1 MVTTNDLN
9 ISQSGIPI
17 YNSATGAFANTQPP
31 EDQVLV
37 GGANSTILGIDPTG
51 SAVGNPLC
59 STGAGTPPSYSQ
71 TPVCTSI
78 TIQNPPSNPSDGT
91 NKAYVDLI
99 AGSFSFLDS
108 TIAASTTNL
117 IANYSNGA
125 SGVGATLTN
134 SGALVAFELDGYS
147 LAATNRVLIK
157 NQTNAYENGV
167 YVVNVVGDPSTP
179 WELERAADYDQPS
192 EITPGSVVSV
202 LYGNTQSDTF
212 WAQTQNITNIGTD
225 DIVYIQF
232 AAAPTGVLYAANNLS
247 DVASVPTSRANLG
260 LTNIATQNVTQYSVL
275 AGDASDAILSLP
287 SGATGQVLTSQG
299 PGTLPIWASNGGG
312 GTGFSSINVQVFTAS
327 GTYTPSPNMLYAQ
340 VEVVGGGGGG
350 GGTPAGNNDNF
361 GGGGGGSGAYARKI
375 FNATTLGS
383 SQSVIIGD
391 GGGGVLGGSGGQ
403 GAPSSFGSFITCTG
417 GLGGIASY
425 FGVGGNGGTATGGD
439 LNVSGSAGITG
450 TIEVTGNYASTSG
463 GGAGAASYF
472 GGSAKGSS
480 ASSSQGNQTV
490 SNGVS
495 ASINGYGSGGGGAC
509 ASGFISFPPGIGG
522 NGAPGVC
529 IITEYIGNNASPPSY
544 SYTLVTS
551 AMSPYTVTSTD
562 MYLGVDT
569 TSGPVTINLQNA
581 DVVARN
587 FTIKDKVGN
596 ASVNNITVTT
606 PGASTLIDGST
617 SYVISGNY
625 QSINLIYN
633 GSAYEVF

>member
-125 SGVGATLTN
+125 SGFGATLTN

-192 EITPGSVVSV
+192 QITPGSVVSV
-202 LYGNTQSDTF
+202 LYGNTQNDTF
-212 WAQTQNITNIGTD
+212 WAQTQNVLNIGTD
-225 DIVYIQF
+225 NIIYIQF

-247 DVASVPTSRANLG
+247 DVASVAVSRANLG

-275 AGDASDAILSLP
+275 AGDASDGIISLP
-287 SGATGQVLTSQG
+287 NGASGQVLTSQG
-299 PGTLPIWASNGGG
+299 PGTLPIWAS
-312 GTGFSSINVQVFTAS
+312 
-327 GTYTPSPNMLYAQ
+327 
-340 VEVVGGGGGG
+340 
-350 GGTPAGNNDNF
+350 
-361 GGGGGGSGAYARKI
+361 
-375 FNATTLGS
+375 
-383 SQSVIIGD
+383 
-391 GGGGVLGGSGGQ
+391 
-403 GAPSSFGSFITCTG
+403 
-417 GLGGIASY
+417 
-425 FGVGGNGGTATGGD
+425 
-439 LNVSGSAGITG
+439 
-450 TIEVTGNYASTSG
+450 
-463 GGAGAASYF
+463 
-472 GGSAKGSS
+472 
-480 ASSSQGNQTV
+480 
-490 SNGVS
+490 
-495 ASINGYGSGGGGAC
+495 
-509 ASGFISFPPGIGG
+509 
-522 NGAPGVC
+522 
-529 IITEYIGNNASPPSY
+529 PPSY
-544 SYTLVTS
+544 SYTTVTS

-587 FTIKDKVGN
+587 FTVKDKAGN
-596 ASVNNITVTT
+596 ASVNNITITT
-606 PGASTLIDGST
+606 PAASTLIDGST

>member
-37 GGANSTILGIDPTG
+37 GGPNSTILGIDPTG

-225 DIVYIQF
+225 DIIYIQF

-275 AGDASDAILSLP
+275 AGDASDGIVSLP
-287 SGATGQVLTSQG
+287 NGATGQVLTSQG
-299 PGTLPIWASNGGG
+299 PGTLPIWASGGGG

-350 GGTPAGNNDNF
+350 CASPGDMGGAGGGYARKLVTAAQIGASQIVTIGQGGAGGITSAPGANGGTTSFGSIISATGGSGTANGVYSSIGGIGQNGDINCAGSSGTVGNNQYVVSGMGGGTFYAGNIFVDQNAPIGANGNF
-361 GGGGGGSGAYARKI
+361 PGGGGTTASVAY
-375 FNATTLGS
+375 
-383 SQSVIIGD
+383 
-391 GGGGVLGGSGGQ
+391 
-403 GAPSSFGSFITCTG
+403 P
-417 GLGGIASY
+417 
-425 FGVGGNGGTATGGD
+425 
-439 LNVSGSAGITG
+439 SAG
-450 TIEVTGNYASTSG
+450 
-463 GGAGAASYF
+463 
-472 GGSAKGSS
+472 
-480 ASSSQGNQTV
+480 
-490 SNGVS
+490 
-495 ASINGYGSGGGGAC
+495 
-509 ASGFISFPPGIGG
+509 GG

-529 IITEYIGNNASPPSY
+529 IITEYIG
-544 SYTLVTS
+544 
-551 AMSPYTVTSTD
+551 
-562 MYLGVDT
+562 
-569 TSGPVTINLQNA
+569 
-581 DVVARN
+581 
-587 FTIKDKVGN
+587 
-596 ASVNNITVTT
+596 
-606 PGASTLIDGST
+606 
-617 SYVISGNY
+617 
-625 QSINLIYN
+625 
-633 GSAYEVF
+633 